1 LSLFKYPKLSIIK
14 YLLVQYRLMVRLAL
28 YEVAKISMLKLNQI
42 WDQNQSKILDM
53 GNILQA

>member
-1 LSLFKYPKLSIIK
+1 
-14 YLLVQYRLMVRLAL
+14 MVRLAL